1 MSRKASLLIVEDD
14 RETLKQLEWAFSKFY
29 KVFKADNPKRA
40 IELFEVEKPKVV
52 LLDISLSADSE
63 EKEGLA
69 LLEKFLSI
77 NPITKV
83 IIVTGHDED
92 KTAIKAIRLGATDY
106 YVKPIKPPELRAMV
120 ERAFHI
126 ANIELKSIANSR
138 RKLEENRYGD
148 IIGSCPEIKKVFNFI
163 DSVAKTD
170 TTVLILGE
178 SGTGKELVAKAIHEQ
193 SHRKDKPFVVI
204 NCSAI
209 PENLLESELF
219 GHEKGS
225 FTGAYSQKKGKFEL
239 AEDGTIFFDEIGEIP
254 PILQVKLL
262 RFLQEKEFERVGGT
276 KKYKVNAR
284 IIVATNR
291 DLKKEMEM
299 GNFRED
305 LYYRLNVVSIT
316 LPPLRERGR
325 DVILIARYLVDK
337 YCEENKIPPKSLS
350 REAELEI
357 RKYNWPGNIREL
369 ENLIKRAV
377 IMSPSNVIFP
387 DALGF
392 DQSTDS
398 REILTLKEAKEEIER
413 KYLLDALQRN
423 KGFIS
428 RAAKDLGVSRG
439 TFYDLLKKHNIEID
453 EEK

>member
-29 KVFKADNPKRA
+29 KVFKADNQKRA
-40 IELFEVEKPKVV
+40 IEIFEQERPKVV
-52 LLDISLSADSE
+52 LLDISLSTDSE
-63 EKEGLA
+63 EREGLTV
-69 LLEKFLSI
+69 LEKILSI

-83 IIVTGHDED
+83 IMVTGHDED

-106 YVKPIKPPELRAMV
+106 YLKPIKPPELRAMV
-120 ERAFHI
+120 ERAFHLI
-126 ANIELKSIANSR
+126 NIEMKSIANSR
-138 RKLEENRYGD
+138 KKLEENRSGS
-148 IIGSCPEIKKVFNFI
+148 IVGSCPEIKSVFNFI
-163 DSVAKTD
+163 DSVAKTN

-178 SGTGKELVAKAIHEQ
+178 SGTGKELVAEAVHK
-193 SHRKDKPFVVI
+193 SSNRSDKPFVVI

-225 FTGAYSQKKGKFEL
+225 FTGAYTQKKGKFEL
-239 AEDGTIFFDEIGEIP
+239 AEEGTIFFDEIGEIP

-276 KKYKVNAR
+276 KKYKVDAR

-291 DLKKEMEM
+291 DLKKEMEA

-305 LYYRLNVVSIT
+305 LYYRLNVVSVT
-316 LPPLRERGR
+316 LPPLRERGK
-325 DVILIARYLVDK
+325 DVVLIARYFVDK
-337 YCEENKIPPKSLS
+337 YCTENNIPPKSLS
-350 REAELEI
+350 RETELEI

-377 IMSPSNVIFP
+377 IMSPSNIIFP
-387 DALGF
+387 DSLGI
-392 DQSTDS
+392 DQASDS
-398 REILTLKEAKEEIER
+398 MEILTLKVAKEEIEKR
-413 KYLLDALQRN
+413 YLLEALQRN
-423 KGFIS
+423 KGFVS

-439 TFYDLLKKHNIEID
+439 TFYDLLKKHGIEVD
-453 EEK
+453 EE

>member
-29 KVFKADNPKRA
+29 KVFKADNQKRA
-40 IELFEVEKPKVV
+40 IEVFEQENPKVV

-63 EKEGLA
+63 AKEGLSV
-69 LLEKFLSI
+69 LERILSI

-83 IIVTGHDED
+83 IMVTGHDED
-92 KTAIKAIRLGATDY
+92 KTAIKAIRLGAMDY
-106 YVKPIKPPELRAMV
+106 YVKPIKPPELRSMV
-120 ERAFHI
+120 ERAFNLV
-126 ANIELKSIANSR
+126 NIELKSLASSR
-138 RKLEENRYGD
+138 KRLEENRYGN
-148 IIGSCPEIKKVFNFI
+148 IVGSCAELKSVIDFI
-163 DSVAKTD
+163 ENVANTN

-178 SGTGKELVAKAIHEQ
+178 SGTGKELVAEAV
-193 SHRKDKPFVVI
+193 HRASDRNDKPFIVI

-225 FTGAYSQKKGKFEL
+225 FTGAYTQKKGKFEL
-239 AEDGTIFFDEIGEIP
+239 AEGGTIFFDEIGEIP

-276 KKYKVNAR
+276 KRFKVDAR

-291 DLKKEMEM
+291 DLKKEMES

-305 LYYRLNVVSIT
+305 LYYRLNVVSVT
-316 LPPLRERGR
+316 LPPLRERGK
-325 DVILIARYLVDK
+325 DVVLIARYFVDK
-337 YCEENKIPPKSLS
+337 FCMENQIHPKSLS
-350 REAELEI
+350 RETELEI

-377 IMSPSNVIFP
+377 IMSSSNIIFP
-387 DALGF
+387 DALGL
-392 DQSTDS
+392 DTESS
-398 REILTLKEAKEEIER
+398 SKEILTLREAKEEIE
-413 KYLLDALQRN
+413 KKFLLDALQRN
-423 KGFIS
+423 KGFVS
-428 RAAKDLGVSRG
+428 RAAKDLDVSRG
-439 TFYDLLKKHNIEID
+439 TFYDLLKKHSIEI
-453 EEK
+453 EEE

>member
-29 KVFKADNPKRA
+29 KVFKADNQKRA
-40 IELFEVEKPKVV
+40 IEIFEQERPKVV

-63 EKEGLA
+63 EKEGLTV
-69 LLEKFLSI
+69 LEKILSI

-83 IIVTGHDED
+83 IMVTGHDED
-92 KTAIKAIRLGATDY
+92 KTAIKAIRLGAADY
-106 YVKPIKPPELRAMV
+106 YLKPIKPSELRAMV
-120 ERAFHI
+120 ERCFHLV
-126 ANIELKSIANSR
+126 NIEMKSIANSR
-138 RKLEENRYGD
+138 KKLEENRSGS
-148 IIGSCPEIKKVFNFI
+148 IVGSCPELKNVFNFI
-163 DSVAKTD
+163 DSVAKTN

-178 SGTGKELVAKAIHEQ
+178 SGTGKELVAEAIHK
-193 SHRKDKPFVVI
+193 SSNRSDKPFVVI

-225 FTGAYSQKKGKFEL
+225 FTGAYTQKKGKFEL
-239 AEDGTIFFDEIGEIP
+239 AEGGTIFFDEIGEIL

-276 KKYKVNAR
+276 KRYKVDAR

-291 DLKKEMEM
+291 DLKKEMEA

-305 LYYRLNVVSIT
+305 LYYRLNVVSVT
-316 LPPLRERGR
+316 LPPLRERGK
-325 DVILIARYLVDK
+325 DVVLIARYFVDK
-337 YCEENKIPPKSLS
+337 CCTDNNIPPKSLS
-350 REAELEI
+350 RETELEI

-377 IMSPSNVIFP
+377 IMSPSNLIFP
-387 DALGF
+387 DSLGI
-392 DQSTDS
+392 DQASDS
-398 REILTLKEAKEEIER
+398 MEILTLKAAKEEIEK
-413 KYLLDALQRN
+413 KYLLEALQRN
-423 KGFIS
+423 KGFVS

-439 TFYDLLKKHNIEID
+439 TFYDLLKKHGIEVD
-453 EEK
+453 EE